1 MAKSVIRISWNR
13 TALLP
18 YKAGIPAS
26 KHYQKNYQ
34 GAKWAEPEKALMFAV
49 LMEAVE
55 TYQRFAFSKSPSK
68 QKLFREV
75 KAWFWDEEFDR
86 VFSFRSICGVIGLDP
101 VYLRRGLR
109 QWVADP
115 QHEKSR
121 RKGVLLHS
129 TRSRTRQPTISL

>member
-26 KHYQKNYQ
+26 KN
-34 GAKWAEPEKALMFAV
+34 
-49 LMEAVE
+49 
-55 TYQRFAFSKSPSK
+55 YQRFAFSKSPSK

-75 KAWFWDEEFDR
+75 KAWFWDEEVDR

-129 TRSRTRQPTISL
+129 TRSRTRQPTISLQDISGTARRPDLNLGKEVCRCKIRFAA